1 MTIVEPPALY
11 EAAFRG
17 EPLERTVS
25 PAPLNTQDAFWTI
38 GDWPICMPAVV
49 SPAVLR
55 LQRVIREMRERT
67 GWSARRLAEIVGSSH
82 TTIINAENGR
92 PLVSGHSGD
101 LRQRLVES
109 HDLIER
115 VYVLVDRDPER
126 TATILATAPETGRLS
141 AVEELRDSGDP
152 GRAYLAAL
160 DVIRPRRT
168 GLVVGDRPRRDGPTT
183 ALHD

>member
-1 MTIVEPPALY
+1 MTIVEAPALY

-17 EPLERTVS
+17 EPLQRTVF
-25 PAPLNTQDAFWTI
+25 PPPLNTHDTFWTI
-38 GDWPICMPAVV
+38 GYWPIGVPAVV
-49 SPAVLR
+49 SPAVPR

-101 LRQRLVES
+101 LRQRLVEA
-109 HDLIER
+109 HDLVER
-115 VYVLVDRDPER
+115 VYILVERDPER
-126 TATILATAPETGRLS
+126 TAAILATASTGRRS
-141 AVEELRDSGDP
+141 AVEELRETGDP

-160 DVIRPRRT
+160 DAIRPRRT
-168 GLVVGDRPRRDGPTT
+168 GLLVGNRPRRDGPTT
-183 ALHD
+183 ALHE

>member
-1 MTIVEPPALY
+1 MTVAEAPALY
-11 EAAFRG
+11 DAAFRG
-17 EPLERTVS
+17 EPLQRTVF
-25 PAPLNTQDAFWTI
+25 PEPLNTRDTIWTI
-38 GDWPICMPAVV
+38 GDWPIRVPAVV
-49 SPAVLR
+49 SPAVPR

-67 GWSARRLAEIVGSSH
+67 GWSARRLAEIVGTSH

-101 LRQRLVES
+101 LRQRLVET

-115 VYVLVDRDPER
+115 VYVLVERDPVR
-126 TATILATAPETGRLS
+126 TATILAVAPTGRRS
-141 AVEELRDSGDP
+141 AVEELRETGDP

-160 DVIRPRRT
+160 DAIRPRR
-168 GLVVGDRPRRDGPTT
+168 GWLLVGDRPRRDGPTT